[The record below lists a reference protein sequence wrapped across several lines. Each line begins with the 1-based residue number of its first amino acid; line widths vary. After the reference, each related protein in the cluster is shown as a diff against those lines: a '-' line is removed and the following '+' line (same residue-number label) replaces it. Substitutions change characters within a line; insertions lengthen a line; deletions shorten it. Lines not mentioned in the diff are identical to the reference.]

1 MSADAKAFVI
11 IANLDNPH
19 RFGGVLREPRQIETT
34 AGLVLSNVLCGYGQ
48 MFLNHAVDTIFD
60 LLNLGLGG
68 RLR

>member
-1 MSADAKAFVI
+1 MLPDTETLVI
-11 IANLDNPH
+11 IADLDNPH
-19 RFGGVLREPRQIETT
+19 RFGGILREPCQIETM